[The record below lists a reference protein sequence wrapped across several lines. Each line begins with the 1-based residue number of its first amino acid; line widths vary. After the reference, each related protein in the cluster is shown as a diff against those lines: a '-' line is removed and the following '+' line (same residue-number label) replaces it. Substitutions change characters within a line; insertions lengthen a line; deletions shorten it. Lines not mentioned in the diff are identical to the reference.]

1 MSDKTKNSGTSDML
15 AVLFLFVLM
24 VVLAVLSRLDPEPSD
39 RRWPVSYPRQ
49 DLEPHRLVY
58 AGPEAVTI
66 PSPGL
71 DAATEARAVA
81 ALAGA
86 AYHAGYAEGPD
97 GRTGLWTGAHT
108 TDLART
114 YALAACGSGCSVLA
128 ERRPL
133 HAAGLSDLP
142 VLVLLP
148 EMAHRIGEEGPIY
161 DEDALAVGGAGAWG
175 TGHVFGRTKGLRNAI
190 VRAVAECEA
199 RRRAEATPEGLESP
213 PCRPLSLWD
222 AEIDDIRPR
231 VPLYPAA
238 YEVVLSRL
246 VAFPEG
252 HLRLVDGDGVPLPGA
267 LRNRRPTE
275 LYGARASNERRSP
288 RVIRK
293 AGWPEAGADLALRLC
308 EAFAVSARDMG

>member
-1 MSDKTKNSGTSDML
+1 MSDRTKNNDTKDML
-15 AVLFLFVLM
+15 AVLFLFVFM

-58 AGPEAVTI
+58 AGPEAVTV

-71 DAATEARAVA
+71 DAATEARVVA

-86 AYHAGYAEGPD
+86 AYHAAYAEGPD
-97 GRTGLWTGAHT
+97 GRTGLWAGAHT

-133 HAAGLSDLP
+133 HGAGPSDRP

-161 DEDALAVGGAGAWG
+161 HEDALAVGGAGAWG
-175 TGHVFGRTKGLRNAI
+175 TGHVSGRTKEMRNAI
-190 VRAVAECEA
+190 IRAVAECEA
-199 RRRAEATPEGLESP
+199 RRRAEAAPEGLEPP
-213 PCRPLSLWD
+213 PCRPMSLRN

-231 VPLYPAA
+231 APDYPAA
-238 YEVVLSRL
+238 YEVV
-246 VAFPEG
+246 A
-252 HLRLVDGDGVPLPGA
+252 
-267 LRNRRPTE
+267 
-275 LYGARASNERRSP
+275 RSP
-288 RVIRK
+288 RR
-293 AGWPEAGADLALRLC
+293 R
-308 EAFAVSARDMG
+308 R